1 MPNGRE
7 PYSASTEAPMR
18 AVEAIAFTLAVLAT
32 PAHAQ
37 APRQQPQQ
45 QKPLIFNGNVF
56 DPPPQAQAPAP
67 PARTAAQP
75 RAAHHVKKHRGAS

>member
-1 MPNGRE
+1 
-7 PYSASTEAPMR
+7 MR
-18 AVEAIAFTLAVLAT
+18 AVAAIAFTLAVLAT

-56 DPPPQAQAPAP
+56 DPPPQAQAPSTGEDCGSTKSRAP
-67 PARTAAQP
+67 RQKAPWCVIGSDP
-75 RAAHHVKKHRGAS
+75 RRRGVEG

>member
-1 MPNGRE
+1 
-7 PYSASTEAPMR
+7 MR
-18 AVEAIAFTLAVLAT
+18 AVTAIAFTLAVLAT
-32 PAHAQ
+32 PTHAQ

-56 DPPPQAQAPAP
+56 DPPSQAQVPAPQAQAPAP
-67 PARTAAQP
+67 QARTAAQA